1 MMEPD
6 RLGVTIPNH
15 RNHRFI
21 LLPPPIPFPSLP
33 PPSIFFSRPRDN
45 HVASVDPGKRV
56 GRRDCARSRFEAHLW
71 TNLPV
76 VLRPGRNTCSCKMH
90 SQHAGRVDRLQW
102 FKIMT
107 ITLDEKKT
115 RSAKQDSNY
124 VNFWTISQHTRAHA
138 IANAKCPI
146 ANAKKERSVNASK
159 QTTHPRSERTPLGS
173 YGEDRG
179 HRWRWER
186 GCGSRRING
195 RGHYSTRSLSVTTR
209 LTQYV
214 KLPPAPTTLTNAPS
228 AIE

>member
-1 MMEPD
+1 MWFIAVVALLLVPIYFSQASDKSSAVRLNCPGIGWWASRMMEPD

-90 SQHAGRVDRLQW
+90 SQHAGRVDRVQW

-107 ITLDEKKT
+107 IILDEKKF
-115 RSAKQDSNY
+115 Q
-124 VNFWTISQHTRAHA
+124 
-138 IANAKCPI
+138 
-146 ANAKKERSVNASK
+146 ERF
-159 QTTHPRSERTPLGS
+159 
-173 YGEDRG
+173 
-179 HRWRWER
+179 
-186 GCGSRRING
+186 
-195 RGHYSTRSLSVTTR
+195 
-209 LTQYV
+209 
-214 KLPPAPTTLTNAPS
+214 KLH
-228 AIE
+228 